1 MGRDKW
7 KESKK
12 AIFLKQLGTLLEQ
25 GYTLSSAI
33 ELLSY
38 HERKEVKELLKKV
51 IIKLKEGASFYQ
63 SLQLLN
69 IPSDILTFV
78 FFSEKNGN
86 FAAGIKHAGNM
97 YLKKVEFRN
106 KLNKVLRYPLFLL
119 WLIFMIFLIMY
130 KYLFP
135 PFQDLFDTINGEL
148 PIITVILLGL
158 IDFSPLII
166 VLALLL
172 ILVIY
177 IYYVVR
183 FKSFTPHKQISI
195 LMGIPFISSFL
206 SLFITYYFCIQLSG
220 LLRGGMSILDSLT
233 VFEEQDNLPF
243 FKEEAKQLKNGL
255 LQGETLVDLIKGKTF
270 YKEELP
276 MVVTHG
282 ENKSQLDL
290 ELNNYSKLLLRA
302 LEEKIQKAI
311 MLIQPILFFFIGMI
325 VFVMFLSV
333 FLPVFQLINAIE

>member
-1 MGRDKW
+1 
-7 KESKK
+7 
-12 AIFLKQLGTLLEQ
+12 
-25 GYTLSSAI
+25 
-33 ELLSY
+33 
-38 HERKEVKELLKKV
+38 
-51 IIKLKEGASFYQ
+51 
-63 SLQLLN
+63 
-69 IPSDILTFV
+69 
-78 FFSEKNGN
+78 
-86 FAAGIKHAGNM
+86 
-97 YLKKVEFRN
+97 
-106 KLNKVLRYPLFLL
+106 
-119 WLIFMIFLIMY
+119 
-130 KYLFP
+130 
-135 PFQDLFDTINGEL
+135 
-148 PIITVILLGL
+148 
-158 IDFSPLII
+158 
-166 VLALLL
+166 
-172 ILVIY
+172 
-177 IYYVVR
+177 
-183 FKSFTPHKQISI
+183 
-195 LMGIPFISSFL
+195 MGIPFISSFL